1 MAASGALYNAAST
14 FVDEPLARGWG
25 SRVAFYH
32 RDRRVTYAEFAE
44 RTNRA
49 GNALRE
55 LGVEEEQRVLLLLH
69 DSPEF
74 ACAFFGAIKIGAVA
88 VPVSTMQRPEEYAYY
103 LNDSRARV
111 LIVHESLLAA
121 IEPIRDQVPH
131 LRHVVVVPT
140 METGAGGRV
149 APPEPFD
156 TLLARA
162 SSTLTP
168 APTTADAAAFWLY
181 TSGSTGPPKAAVH
194 LQTAMPYCAETT
206 ARHVFEFGPDDIA
219 YSVSKLFFAY
229 GLGNGLYFP
238 LRYGASAVHDPDR
251 PTPESVFKVVGR
263 YRPTLV
269 FTVPTMYARLLQVPD
284 VDRAAVA
291 SVRLWVSSGEPLPAA
306 LFHRWVERFGAPPLD
321 VVGSTENL
329 HDFLANRPGHIRP
342 GSAGLPVPGY
352 ECRIVDETGRDVP
365 AGQIGHLL
373 VCGGSTASGYWN
385 RRVATRQ
392 TMLGEWLRTG
402 DMFYRDADGY
412 YWYCG
417 RADDM
422 LKVGGQ
428 WISPHEVENAL
439 LEHPAVLEAAVTAA
453 PDEHGLL
460 KPRACVVLKGGHTA
474 SPALATELQGFV
486 REHLAPHKA
495 PRWVEFVGDLP
506 RTATGKVQRFRLRT
520 ASVAAPDHEH
530 TVR

>member
-1 MAASGALYNAAST
+1 
-14 FVDEPLARGWG
+14 
-25 SRVAFYH
+25 VAFYH
-32 RDRRVTYAEFAE
+32 RDRAVTYAEFAE
-44 RTNRA
+44 RTNRT
-49 GNALRE
+49 GNALRN
-55 LGVEEEQRVLLLLH
+55 LGVEAEQRVLLLLH

-88 VPVSTMQRPEEYAYY
+88 VPVNTMQRPQEYAYC

-111 LIVHESLLAA
+111 LVVHNSLLDA
-121 IEPIRDQVPH
+121 IDPVRDTLPH
-131 LRHVVVVPT
+131 LKHVVVVPT
-140 METGAGGRV
+140 TGTTAGHLT
-149 APPEPFD
+149 APREHFEV
-156 TLLARA
+156 LLARA
-162 SSTLTP
+162 SSSLAP
-168 APTTADAAAFWLY
+168 APTTTDDAAFWLY
-181 TSGSTGPPKAAVH
+181 TSGSTGASKAAVH
-194 LQTAMPYCAETT
+194 LQTAMGYCADTT
-206 ARHVFEFGPDDIA
+206 ARQVFGFGPDDIA

-284 VDRAAVA
+284 VDRAAVS

-306 LFHRWVERFGAPPLD
+306 LLHRWVERFGSPPLD

-329 HDFLANRPGHIRP
+329 HDFLANRPGQVRP

-365 AGQIGHLL
+365 VGQIGHLL
-373 VCGGSTASGYWN
+373 VRGGSAASGYWN
-385 RRVATRQ
+385 RREATRR

-417 RADDM
+417 RDDDM

-428 WISPHEVENAL
+428 WVSPHEVEGAL

-460 KPRACVVLKGGHTA
+460 KPRACVVLKDGYLPSA
-474 SPALATELQGFV
+474 AMAAELQVFI
-486 REHLAPHKA
+486 RERLAAHKT

-520 ASVAAPDHEH
+520 APAAVPD
-530 TVR
+530 TSPP

>member
-1 MAASGALYNAAST
+1 
-14 FVDEPLARGWG
+14 
-25 SRVAFYH
+25 VAFYH
-32 RDRRVTYAEFAE
+32 RDRRVTYAEVAE
-44 RTNRA
+44 RTNRT
-49 GNALRE
+49 GHALRE

-88 VPVSTMQRPEEYAYY
+88 VPVSTLQRPEECAHC

-111 LIVHESLLAA
+111 LVVHDSLLDI
-121 IEPIRDQVPH
+121 IEPIRDRLPY

-140 METGAGGRV
+140 TGTTAGRLT
-149 APPEPFD
+149 PRRDLDFD
-156 TLLARA
+156 SLLSRA
-162 SSTLTP
+162 SPTLAP
-168 APTTADAAAFWLY
+168 APTTVDDAAFWLY
-181 TSGSTGPPKAAVH
+181 TSGSTGPPKGAVH
-194 LQTAMPYCAETT
+194 LHAAMPYCADTT
-206 ARHVFEFGPDDIA
+206 ARHILGFGPDDIA

-238 LRYGASAVHDPDR
+238 LRHGASAVHDSGR
-251 PTPESVFKVVGR
+251 PTPESIFEVVGR

-284 VDRAAVA
+284 ADRAAVS
-291 SVRLWVSSGEPLPAA
+291 SVRLWVSSGEPLPVTI
-306 LFHRWVERFGAPPLD
+306 FHQWEMRFGAQILD

-329 HDFLANRPGHIRP
+329 HDFLANRPGQVRP
-342 GSAGLPVPGY
+342 GSAGQPVPGY
-352 ECRIVDETGRDVP
+352 ECRIVDETGLDLP

-373 VCGGSTASGYWN
+373 VRGGSTAACYWN
-385 RRVATRQ
+385 RREATRR

-428 WISPHEVENAL
+428 WVSPHEVENAL
-439 LEHPAVLEAAVTAA
+439 LQHPTVLEAAVTAA

-460 KPRACVVLKGGHTA
+460 KPRACVVLKDGHTA
-474 SPALATELQGFV
+474 TPALADELHGFV
-486 REHLAPHKA
+486 RERLAPHKT

-506 RTATGKVQRFRLRT
+506 RTATGKVQRYRLRT
-520 ASVAAPDHEH
+520 APAAVPERGH